1 MIEVIIQETMGK
13 ADYGW
18 LQSKFSFSFGEY
30 FNPDRMN
37 FGPLRVL
44 NDDTFQ
50 PEKGFGLHPHKEM
63 EIVTIVL
70 EGLARHGDSAGDV
83 HFIHAGEI
91 QRISSGTGIEH
102 FNYNASPI
110 YPMRLL
116 QIWLMPNQKG
126 LSPSWEQRKF
136 ETDQMRN
143 CLLPVVSGSDKENS
157 LHIHQDT
164 TFYMSVLD
172 ANQSLS
178 YEAKIGRR
186 TYFYL
191 IDGEVVLDHNF
202 TLRSGDAAQIT
213 DIDLLTIQANQDSK
227 LLIIDLP

>member
-1 MIEVIIQETMGK
+1 M
-13 ADYGW
+13 
-18 LQSKFSFSFGEY
+18 
-30 FNPDRMN
+30 
-37 FGPLRVL
+37 
-44 NDDTFQ
+44 
-50 PEKGFGLHPHKEM
+50 
-63 EIVTIVL
+63 
-70 EGLARHGDSAGDV
+70 
-83 HFIHAGEI
+83 
-91 QRISSGTGIEH
+91 
-102 FNYNASPI
+102 
-110 YPMRLL
+110 
-116 QIWLMPNQKG
+116 
-126 LSPSWEQRKF
+126 EQRKF

-202 TLRSGDAAQIT
+202 TLRLGDAAQIT